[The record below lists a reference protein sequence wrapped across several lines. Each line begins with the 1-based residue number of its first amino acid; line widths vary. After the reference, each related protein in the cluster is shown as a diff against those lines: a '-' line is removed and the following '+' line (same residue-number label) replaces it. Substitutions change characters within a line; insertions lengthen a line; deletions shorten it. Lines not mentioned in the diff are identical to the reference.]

1 VQTDTTHPKPIRPV
15 VQLLAFQSRSWIL

>member
-1 VQTDTTHPKPIRPV
+1 VQTDTSHPKPIRPV